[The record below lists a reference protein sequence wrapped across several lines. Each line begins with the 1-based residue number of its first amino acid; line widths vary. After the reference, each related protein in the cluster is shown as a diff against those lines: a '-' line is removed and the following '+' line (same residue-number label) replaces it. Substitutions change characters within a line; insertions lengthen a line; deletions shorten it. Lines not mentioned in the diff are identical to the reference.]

1 MERGMPLP
9 NPRALLLWPA
19 RTTSLFLTNRK
30 AVNQTAAFVLDAV
43 HQAARPNKFRG
54 QLAEP
59 EKNHQHSRPRRDHH
73 NGSCKQQNESS
84 EDEEDPAD
92 LLDLAKDHGTF
103 GTRLCGGEGGIRT
116 PPYRASYHIFGKLH
130 GNCMNRGD
138 RYDLACLYF
147 FNSFTRLGQNSDT
160 NRDHGCQASLED
172 GSVFPILGRH
182 RLDNLVVL

>member
-9 NPRALLLWPA
+9 SPRALLLWPA

-116 PPYRASYHIFGKLH
+116 PPYRPSYHIFGKLH
-130 GNCMNRGD
+130 GNCMNTGH
-138 RYDLACLYF
+138 RYALARPY
-147 FNSFTRLGQNSDT
+147 
-160 NRDHGCQASLED
+160 
-172 GSVFPILGRH
+172 
-182 RLDNLVVL
+182 